1 MIPEIRFTIEGD
13 TGPTDFDYT
22 REVDKQMIW
31 AMREAQLLVAN
42 KARDNIAVATG
53 TARRSI
59 TVEPVQVEGN
69 RIIGAVGA
77 GGMGAPYAKVI
88 EYGSGIYSEAEDSTH
103 QLIIIRPVHAKALRF
118 VSSGNMADLGGRG
131 GEYFRLSGTPRTWVQ
146 SYLKKGIL
154 KPTDIYLFRQKV
166 VQLGHKP
173 RPFLRPAFEESRE
186 EVLQLVDEAVIRL
199 LSRIHGVIVA

>member
-1 MIPEIRFTIEGD
+1 MIPEIHFTIEGD
-13 TGPTDFDYT
+13 TGPADFDYA
-22 REVDKQMIW
+22 REVDKQMQW

-42 KARDNIAVATG
+42 RARDNIAVATG
-53 TARRSI
+53 AARRSI
-59 TVEPVQVEGN
+59 TIEPAQVEGN

-88 EYGSGIYSEAEDSTH
+88 EYGSGIYSEADDSTH

-118 VSSGNMADLGGRG
+118 VRGDVGPRGNEFL
-131 GEYFRLSGTPRTWVQ
+131 RLSGTPRTWVQ
-146 SYLKKGIL
+146 RYLQRGIF

-173 RPFLRPAFEESRE
+173 RPFLRPAFEDSQDEIM
-186 EVLQLVDEAVIRL
+186 QLVDQAVIRL
-199 LSRIHGVIVA
+199 LSKTHGMIVA